1 MTDEDK
7 TSSAWFKVPTWD
19 GSPETWRS
27 FDREMQWWISSLDN
41 EATKKYNL
49 AARWLLRQ
57 TGVARQSGEE
67 FSPKDLE
74 YPTEI
79 MTKDPDGVKI
89 IVVPE
94 DPLSG
99 LTKLLKALEGINGRT
114 ASERKGELR
123 NLFYLALQRRPGEPP
138 ADFMS
143 RFRSVMA
150 ELKQESI
157 ELPKKRAWLVPEGE
171 AWIGP
176 LAQAAAG
183 DGTSEPGELRG
194 CGAGGA
200 EAVQGPPLIGPLISR
215 LSFDRGLQLGILNGP
230 WHLCCMLLRR
240 LRELPRHP
248 LLPLLVEAGSVALHL
263 AVSVFSNGQ
272 GRPWFFR
279 VLGPSPLL
287 HYLAG
292 SASRNGEN
300 KKLRRRC

>member
-1 MTDEDK
+1 M
-7 TSSAWFKVPTWD
+7 PTWD

-27 FDREMQWWISSLDN
+27 FDREMQWWISSLDI

-57 TGVARQSGEE
+57 TGVVRQSGEE

-79 MTKDPDGVKI
+79 KTKHLDGVKI

-123 NLFYLALQRRPGEPP
+123 NLFFLALQRRPGEPP

-176 LAQAAAG
+176 LAQAAG

-215 LSFDRGLQLGILNGP
+215 LSFDRG
-230 WHLCCMLLRR
+230 R

-287 HYLAG
+287 HYVAG
-292 SASRNGEN
+292 SANRNGETKN
-300 KKLRRRC
+300 